1 MAGEV
6 LMGWGPHRFTVGH
19 MAYEALRRRVSARWE
34 PHPIIGRRP
43 AGQYLGPDQEAVL
56 LEGTVYP
63 VDMGG
68 GEAAQAQ
75 AMLDDCNTGQVYT
88 LLSADGTVIGPYR
101 LERADTSE
109 SYHLSDGR
117 AQRISYRLE
126 FLLHEDGAGQVFS
139 AWP

>member
-19 MAYEALRRRVSARWE
+19 TAYERLLLSVSARWE
-34 PHPIIGRRP
+34 RHPIIGRRP
-43 AGQYLGPDQEAVL
+43 AGQYFGPDDEDVV

-63 VDMGG
+63 IDMAG
-68 GEAAQAQ
+68 GEAAQAL
-75 AMLDDCNTGQVYT
+75 ALRTDCSGGKVFT

-101 LERADTSE
+101 LESAEMAETH
-109 SYHLSDGR
+109 HLPDGR
-117 AQRISYRLE
+117 AQKITYRLE
-126 FLLHEDGAGQVFS
+126 FSLHEGGEGQVFS